1 MAAMFKSQD
10 FLIATIPNDWPTE
23 SRIVRFVTSSIF
35 RNGGEDSLTA
45 GYQRTHLGI
54 QKAEKR

>member
-23 SRIVRFVTSSIF
+23 SRIVPFIPEGKTAHFGLAVSNRSRVAIWALSRF
-35 RNGGEDSLTA
+35 
-45 GYQRTHLGI
+45 GYS
-54 QKAEKR
+54 